1 LDGRKV
7 RKRDAEGES
16 RSEELQT
23 RGLTRSSPH
32 LAFSPKY
39 NISLS
44 QIDIGN
50 ASSSMTERMTT
61 GEGVMQADGSFRQE
75 PVMNVEFVA
84 AEVRSIAELPLEV
97 SKLWVVI
104 QASAMPSMVG
114 RG

>member
-1 LDGRKV
+1 MTY
-7 RKRDAEGES
+7 
-16 RSEELQT
+16 RSHPS
-23 RGLTRSSPH
+23 LTSPLRQH
-32 LAFSPKY
+32 

-50 ASSSMTERMTT
+50 ASSSMTESMTT
-61 GEGVMQADGSFRQE
+61 GKGVMQADGSYRQE

-84 AEVRSIAELPLEV
+84 AEVKNIAELPLEV
-97 SKLWVVI
+97 SKLWVVL